1 MKRAI
6 AAALAAALPLAVA
19 AALTAPPAGAA
30 GTFQGSLTVSSIGA
44 QSDPSDPVVVTADGA
59 VAQQCAPNS
68 GCAWLPYVTSVAAT
82 ARCSPAVTAST
93 WVGDAYD
100 HLAGQQPQRF
110 TASWREWPSSA
121 AGARKACLYVRTSAG
136 DTLLAESPFTV
147 PRPIV
152 LPPGS
157 GVPRA
162 PIPRSVGLRRHFAY
176 RLSLTA
182 IPRGVD
188 RTRYSLV
195 ARAAAK
201 RWGLRFA
208 GFTTRPARSGDGI
221 DTVGFSPSV
230 PSYALGVTS
239 IRTVRY
245 YRRTG
250 GRPRLVRQRVV
261 ERDTRLAAG
270 APWHAGPGDPP
281 ADRVDLQTV
290 VIHELG
296 HYAGNRH
303 VRNCTNSPMWVALR
317 PGEWW
322 HSRTDWF
329 QFGCGRDTAQAR
341 AAHARAATA
350 GALPRRLLVERT
362 YRDVV
367 LD

>member
-1 MKRAI
+1 MKRATLLSALVAALLLT
-6 AAALAAALPLAVA
+6 AAAAGS
-19 AALTAPPAGAA
+19 AGAA
-30 GTFQGSLTVSSIGA
+30 GTFQGSLTVRSVGA

-59 VAQQCAPNS
+59 VTQQCTPS
-68 GCAWLPYVTSVAAT
+68 TGCAWLPYVTSVAAT
-82 ARCSPAVTAST
+82 AQCSPAVTAST
-93 WVGDAYD
+93 WAGEAYD
-100 HLAGQQPQRF
+100 HLAGQQPQQF

-121 AGARKACLYVRTSAG
+121 AGPRKACLYVRTAAG
-136 DTLLAESPFTV
+136 DTLVAESPFTV
-147 PRPIV
+147 PQPIV
-152 LPPGS
+152 LPPGA

-162 PIPRSVGLRRHFAY
+162 PIPRSVGIRRPFAY
-176 RLSLTA
+176 RLSLAA

-188 RTRYSLV
+188 RDRFRLV

-208 GFTTRPARSGDGI
+208 GFTSRLARSGDGI
-221 DTVGFSPSV
+221 DSVGFSPRV

-239 IRTVRY
+239 IRSVRY
-245 YRRTG
+245 YRRVG

-261 ERDTRLAAG
+261 ERDTRLATG

-296 HYAGNRH
+296 HYAGNKH
-303 VRNCTNSPMWVALR
+303 VRNCVNSPMWVALR

-329 QFGCGRDTAQAR
+329 QFGCGRDTARASR
-341 AAHARAATA
+341 AAVEA
-350 GALPRRLLVERT
+350 PRRLLVERS
-362 YRDVV
+362 YRDVL